1 MALDAGGRE
10 GVVRG
15 HHGEGILAG
24 PGVTLM

>member
-1 MALDAGGRE
+1 MALEAGRRQR
-10 GVVRG
+10 VVRG